1 MEFVYGDDDAQLRA
15 LLDESLAPRAPDYLL
30 DLAIPLLTPTSRL
43 LDVGCRDARHLI
55 PLVTRS
61 GCTGVGIDPVE
72 RNIERAR
79 AAVTAADLDQRIEVR
94 HGVMEQTDEPDG
106 SIDVVWCRDVLE
118 VIPNL
123 QAGLSEIAR
132 VLKPRGSAVIYT
144 VFATP
149 RLEPREAAAVNE
161 PLGTVP
167 QNLERAWVEEAF
179 EHAGFRVEQL
189 EEIGTEFREY
199 DEERTQP
206 VSAQPASTRAAPPT
220 SRRGDPTI
228 RQRQVRVV
236 GSLASLARLPPDGE
250 GGTGRL
256 HPPPALA
263 SGVVPEHSRSREPIS
278 EHHLSSRR
286 AGSDA

>member
-1 MEFVYGDDDAQLRA
+1 MENSEQVAQMEFVYGDDDAQLRA

-206 VSAQPASTRAAPPT
+206 VSA
-220 SRRGDPTI
+220 
-228 RQRQVRVV
+228 
-236 GSLASLARLPPDGE
+236 SLLRLARLRRRRE
-250 GGTGRL
+250 EVIQRFGRDKYELWEASL
-256 HPPPALA
+256 HWLA
-263 SGVVPEHSRSREPIS
+263 FLLMGKVEPVAYI
-278 EHHLSSRR
+278 LRLP
-286 AGSDA
+286 